1 MYYLLTYQRNT
12 YCLFLYGISCWKN
25 SLVFFSFA
33 SVFFLFFHPT
43 MSDHSYDTE
52 SQHSPKHSSPK
63 TEIPQSVKTYHE
75 NHPVQITTI
84 RLNGPNYFR
93 WSQSVRLYL
102 RGRGK
107 IGYITGDK
115 KQPDKEGADYDSW
128 DAENSMVMT
137 WLVNSMT
144 EEIGANY
151 LCYAT
156 AKDLWE
162 SVARMYSDLDNQS

>member
-1 MYYLLTYQRNT
+1 
-12 YCLFLYGISCWKN
+12 
-25 SLVFFSFA
+25 
-33 SVFFLFFHPT
+33 
-43 MSDHSYDTE
+43 MSDHLSDTE

-63 TEIPQSVKTYHE
+63 TEIPQSVRTYHE

-115 KQPDKEGADYDSW
+115 KQPDREGANYDTR
-128 DAENSMVMT
+128 DGENSMIMT
-137 WLVNSMT
+137 
-144 EEIGANY
+144 
-151 LCYAT
+151 
-156 AKDLWE
+156 
-162 SVARMYSDLDNQS
+162 